1 MNGLET
7 LKRDLII
14 QLKDCFLD
22 LVDSETNPGCFETFI
37 KESLFNILQAFKV
50 ESVSLYINHNGKK
63 QFHKE
68 GEVSAKGRNIVGPSL
83 ISYQDFEEI
92 MENKDIQ
99 DKPIYSC
106 LGQKDLWVCLKKNN
120 VLIGFLSIK
129 NKEFSNGDQ
138 FNTAQLIEIAEA
150 YASLLVKSQQLFGIV
165 KEENKFKQLFRVTEK
180 FHSSMNM
187 DELLGEIIRTLQEVY
202 PAFTYYLLLS
212 NDNHSHDELP
222 IKDLEYDSENSTAL
236 QAYVNGTIQFE
247 ESNDFLRSIL
257 YAPLKGK
264 QGVYG
269 VLQVIAPNTLIFP
282 KNEVEFITLLAHT
295 AGSALENAQL
305 YQQSKKLVSD
315 LQLINET
322 SQCLNANLRLSE
334 TIHYMSD
341 QITRSFDT
349 QEVGFVLH
357 SSHQEKAKVL
367 PGSSSFFFS
376 KQASEYIYYLKDR
389 IEKENDSLFI
399 GDFHLPKGKDELCFR
414 SVMAIPMEL
423 GEDLYG
429 FVIALHQD
437 PYFFTFESFKL
448 LQSLIHH
455 STLAFTNSML
465 REELENMIITDHL
478 TKLHSRNYL
487 DEVIQKSMKEDIEGT
502 FILIDIDNFK
512 IINDTFGHQIGDEVL
527 IQVSNLIKEN
537 IRESDVG
544 ARWGGE
550 ELAIYLPKV
559 PVSAGVTIAER
570 LVEKVAQ
577 YSQPHVTVSCGISY
591 WTKER
596 LDTYKYLFKR
606 ADEALY
612 LAKGTGKNKVVI
624 QREVIRVS

>member
-1 MNGLET
+1 LET

-14 QLKDCFLD
+14 QLKDRFLD
-22 LVDSETNPGCFETFI
+22 LIGLDTDPLSRELFI
-37 KESLFNILQAFKV
+37 NESLFMILNMLQV
-50 ESVSLYINHNGKK
+50 ETVSLFMVQDNKLQFNKEKEVNISGKISIDPCYISYKNYEEVMGNAESEFKPFSSLLFKK
-63 QFHKE
+63 YDL
-68 GEVSAKGRNIVGPSL
+68 L
-83 ISYQDFEEI
+83 IS
-92 MENKDIQ
+92 
-99 DKPIYSC
+99 
-106 LGQKDLWVCLKKNN
+106 LKKNN
-120 VLIGFLSIK
+120 ALLGFIAIVDS
-129 NKEFSNGDQ
+129 EFSIIKQ
-138 FNTAQLIEIAEA
+138 METIQLKEIADEF
-150 YASLLVKSQQLFGIV
+150 ASLLVKSQQLCGIV

-187 DELLGEIIRTLQEVY
+187 DALLGEIILSLQEVY
-202 PAFTYYLLLS
+202 PAFSYYLLLS
-212 NDNHSHDELP
+212 NDNHSHEELP

-236 QAYVNGTIQFE
+236 QAYVTGNIQFD
-247 ESNDFLRSIL
+247 ESDNGARSIL

-269 VLQVIAPNTLIFP
+269 VLQVIASNTPIFP
-282 KNEVEFITLLAHT
+282 KNEVEYITLLAHT

-322 SQCLNANLRLSE
+322 SHCLNSNLRLAE
-334 TIHYMSD
+334 TINYMSE
-341 QITRSFDT
+341 QITRSFDA
-349 QEVGFVLH
+349 QEVAFILQ
-357 SSHQEKAKVL
+357 SPNQDKAKVL
-367 PGSSSFFFS
+367 PGSSSFFNTV
-376 KQASEYIYYLKDR
+376 QARLYIDYLKDKVEN
-389 IEKENDSLFI
+389 EKDSLFI
-399 GDFHLPKGKDELCFR
+399 GDFHLPEMNDELCFR
-414 SVMAIPMEL
+414 SVMVIPMEL
-423 GEDLYG
+423 GEDLKG
-429 FVIALHQD
+429 FAIVLHQE

-487 DEVIQKSMKEDIEGT
+487 DEVIQQSMKEDKHGT

-512 IINDTFGHQIGDEVL
+512 VINDTYGHQIGDEVL
-527 IQVSNLIKEN
+527 IQVSKMIKEN

-559 PVSAGVTIAER
+559 PVTVGITIAER
-570 LVEKVAQ
+570 LVEKVAEN
-577 YSQPHVTVSCGISY
+577 SVPHVTISCGISY

-612 LAKGTGKNKVVI
+612 LAKGTGKNKVVL
-624 QREVIRVS
+624 QKENIRVS